1 MADCPSCQ
9 VSGLI
14 GLTSCGA
21 WLVIVG
27 VGVAIIVEVKDTVRD
42 GVTIVGLTNVIVGV
56 NSDVSVGVMLLVTST
71 CVVALVTMDVASV
84 VIAVVSTSLVTFGV
98 NTCEDNVTSVV
109 VIMISVVDDVGVLVT
124 DRVMELVS
132 VKLGE
137 GETSSLVF
145 AVVTLGDIVT
155 ILDTFAGVGVMT
167 TVPLDGTISVIFM
180 TLVNTL
186 LLVVMGD
193 IVILGVSVSVTVIT
207 VGDNTSLVVMLLKI
221 KLEVVTTLAEGD
233 IMVTTVLLL
242 ITSLIDG
249 DTKLIVVMSGSVVVT
264 TSLVLT
270 TGRVLTDITLGEGV
284 ILGSIVEGRV
294 SSLELIMLV
303 VKVTDKVMVELIS
316 GCVITS
322 LVLTTDGILGEI
334 TLGVGIIVV
343 VMVAF
348 SLVLTVNEILGEI
361 TLGDGIILVKGR
373 VMVTFSLVLITSL
386 NVVTGI
392 IVVLTSGCVV
402 VRITSLEAADGSI
415 ETLDTFKIT
424 LGVMVLVMSGDGEKE
439 DTSSIM
445 VSMLVTA
452 LITLVTGDGA
462 KLTVSINDS
471 VVVGEIM
478 SLVTSLVTTV
488 TANVGVTGRVKIVP
502 DTSAMLVKVLSVTI
516 RLGTDDVIILEISSD
531 GNVVKDGGSNDDDNL
546 KLGLTGI

>member
-303 VKVTDKVMVELIS
+303 VKVTDKVMVELTS

-531 GNVVKDGGSNDDDNL
+531 GNVVKDGGSNDDDNI